1 MNHLRLQNVRCFQ
14 SKIMVS
20 NSDSVRV
27 KQLLWNPVI
36 ANTLAICL
44 SDGTLATYVFKETSF
59 EYNSLDK
66 SENSW

>member
-1 MNHLRLQNVRCFQ
+1 MNHPKLQNVRCFQ

-20 NSDSVRV
+20 NNDSVRV